1 MDKRAKTLFWM
12 EFAVDFASLAISTG
26 ISYII
31 VRYAIGKIDET
42 NTPCQWMGY
51 VLCLLTAFLTS
62 YFLFHTNVNL
72 KFRSKVAELVS
83 TLKNNILVF
92 LIFVALLALVREPLI
107 ANRTMIGL
115 SFIIFSVL
123 TAAGRYYLKR
133 FLTGRYT
140 QSKSKLTSYVGV
152 LTTKDRAEEFIGG
165 LKKDWSINIT
175 GVALLDNFVENGRFK
190 YDKNFEFG
198 SEYTNEKIRTRKKIK
213 FPHIVADDVPVIATD
228 IRFIDWIRKTT
239 LDEVFINLP
248 YCESSDVF
256 EIVEE
261 LEGMGV
267 TVHLNIP
274 SLDNMLSESTFNNIN
289 CKIYSGYPLATFA
302 AAVHDSTQLAIKR
315 VIDII
320 GALVG
325 IIISIPI
332 IAITAVP
339 LLIESPGPLFFKQE
353 RVGQNGRLFNIYK
366 LRSMYKDAEER
377 KKELMAHNKMDGLM
391 FKMDNDPRITK
402 VGRVIRKLSIDEL
415 PQFFNVLKGDMSLVG
430 TRPPTVKEFEQ
441 YENRHKRRLSMRP
454 GITGMWQVSGRSNIN
469 DFEEVVKLDCE
480 YIDNWNLWLDI
491 QILLKTVKVVL
502 THEGAE

>member
-1 MDKRAKTLFWM
+1 M
-12 EFAVDFASLAISTG
+12 
-26 ISYII
+26 
-31 VRYAIGKIDET
+31 
-42 NTPCQWMGY
+42 
-51 VLCLLTAFLTS
+51 
-62 YFLFHTNVNL
+62 
-72 KFRSKVAELVS
+72 
-83 TLKNNILVF
+83 
-92 LIFVALLALVREPLI
+92 
-107 ANRTMIGL
+107 
-115 SFIIFSVL
+115 
-123 TAAGRYYLKR
+123 
-133 FLTGRYT
+133 
-140 QSKSKLTSYVGV
+140 
-152 LTTKDRAEEFIGG
+152 
-165 LKKDWSINIT
+165 
-175 GVALLDNFVENGRFK
+175 
-190 YDKNFEFG
+190 
-198 SEYTNEKIRTRKKIK
+198 
-213 FPHIVADDVPVIATD
+213 
-228 IRFIDWIRKTT
+228 
-239 LDEVFINLP
+239 
-248 YCESSDVF
+248 F

-267 TVHLNIP
+267 TVHLNVP
-274 SLDNMLSESTFNNIN
+274 TLDNMLNESTFSNIN

-315 VIDII
+315 FTDVI
-320 GALVG
+320 GSLVG

-332 IAITAVP
+332 IAITAIP

-377 KKELMAHNKMDGLM
+377 KKELMAQNKMDGFM

-430 TRPPTVKEFEQ
+430 TRPPTVREFEQ

-491 QILLKTVKVVL
+491 QILLKTVKVIL